1 MHIVQKPTP
10 GIPAE
15 IEVDF
20 LRRTDVTEL
29 GDYGFSILAR
39 IRTSDG
45 EIRNGPILSI
55 DPEIKIQAANFALRP
70 LLVVAMSFRS
80 RAV

>member
-20 LRRTDVTEL
+20 LGRTEVKEF
-29 GDYGFSILAR
+29 GDYGLSILAR
-39 IRTSDG
+39 IRTGDG
-45 EIRNGPILSI
+45 EIRNGRILSI
-55 DPEIKIQAANFALRP
+55 DPEIKSRQPTSPFARFLSSP
-70 LLVVAMSFRS
+70 RS
-80 RAV
+80 LARRAV